1 MKEEGTIGNPP
12 SSTGISSDIGR
23 QPNNNTMTV
32 TLGDKG
38 ESEGSATE
46 EEKKDTSFKY
56 YLVSLYLPSMLIL
69 DVLYN

>member
-1 MKEEGTIGNPP
+1 
-12 SSTGISSDIGR
+12 
-23 QPNNNTMTV
+23 MTV